1 MILAGYTQNSLMP
14 AKNTVKIYAA
24 DTVYHIYNRGV
35 EKRTIFTDDYDYK
48 VFLNCLKEAL
58 LSPEKLAQTPKT
70 LSLQG
75 SSLQMVVKPAK
86 NFAREISLLAYC
98 LMPNH
103 FHLLVRQTEDRAIDS
118 FMRSIGTRY
127 AIHFNKRHKRVGHLF
142 QGIYKAA
149 MITDEPYYLHITRYI
164 HRNPLKYTNNLID
177 AYSSYAEYLGKRKTA
192 WIKPDD
198 ILASFQPS
206 KFPFLKHTN
215 SYEQFVEFDRENE
228 NILTSDFTLE
238 DDTL

>member
-1 MILAGYTQNSLMP
+1 MP

-24 DTVYHIYNRGV
+24 GSIYHIYNRGV

-58 LSPEKLAQTPKT
+58 LPPEKLSQTPKT
-70 LSLQG
+70 FTLKG
-75 SSLQMVVKPAK
+75 SSFKGVMKPPK
-86 NFAREISLLAYC
+86 NFADQISLLAYC

-103 FHLLVRQTEDRAIDS
+103 FHLLIRQSEDRAIDS

-127 AIHFNKRHKRVGHLF
+127 VIHFNKRHKRIGHLF

-149 MITDEPYYLHITRYI
+149 MIMDEPYYLHISRYI
-164 HRNPLKYTNNLID
+164 HRNPLAHTKNLID
-177 AYSSYAEYLGKRKTA
+177 AYSSYAEYLGKRKTE

-206 KFPFLKHTN
+206 KLPFLKGTN
-215 SYEQFVEFDRENE
+215 SYQQFVEFDRKNE
-228 NILTSDFTLE
+228 DILTSDLTLE
-238 DDTL
+238 YDIL